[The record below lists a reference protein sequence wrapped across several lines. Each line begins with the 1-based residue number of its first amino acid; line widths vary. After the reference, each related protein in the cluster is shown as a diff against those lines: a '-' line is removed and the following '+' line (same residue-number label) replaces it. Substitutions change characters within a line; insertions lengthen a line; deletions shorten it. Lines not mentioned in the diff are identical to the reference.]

1 RHGPGFAIVTHIE
14 HIQPNGKPVL
24 DQRWGFD
31 LPRYRQLT
39 LTSMLKALINADP
52 GRYRLLALV
61 VCKQPL
67 IEKETPMTTEQVK
80 ELNAG
85 PRWLGDSPWKTVVTT
100 ADFHLIAYVYEF
112 ERPSRSDAPVLMSS
126 SDVTVERHLE
136 STGLYDDIR
145 KEFSK

>member
-1 RHGPGFAIVTHIE
+1 
-14 HIQPNGKPVL
+14 
-24 DQRWGFD
+24 
-31 LPRYRQLT
+31 
-39 LTSMLKALINADP
+39 M
-52 GRYRLLALV
+52 

-85 PRWLGDSPWKTVVTT
+85 PKWLGDSPWKTVDHRGFSPYRLRVW
-100 ADFHLIAYVYEF
+100 F